1 MTNLLELPTIQALR
15 DRIQGEVLLPSDPG
29 YDEARAVWNKRFNP
43 RPGAVVRCRSTD
55 DVIAALGLA
64 RDRGLP
70 LSVKSGGHSY
80 AGHAVADGAL
90 AVDLSLMDSVEID
103 AERKR
108 AVVGPGA
115 TWAEFDAAA
124 QQFGLATTGCTA
136 SIVGVAGYTLGG
148 GTGYLARMFG
158 LGLDNLLSVEVVTAD
173 GRVLCASESE
183 SPDLFWALRGG
194 SGNLGVV
201 TSFEFR
207 LHEVGPEV
215 VSAQAFHPFED
226 AREVLRFYRD
236 FMKDAPDEVT
246 AYALAMRVPPVEPFP
261 EEQQGKVALAI
272 LASHCGDPQE
282 GEAVLAGLTGFGK
295 PILAGAQ
302 LVPYTVLQQGFDA
315 GMAPG
320 PRWYS
325 RAHMLAEISDG
336 AIETFLEY
344 VAALPGPFTVAY
356 FEPLGG
362 AIGQVGAGATAF
374 PHRDA
379 AYELHIFPGWTDP
392 AEDEALMR
400 WAQEF
405 HGAMAPYTT
414 GGVYVN
420 LLDRDE
426 EARVPNA
433 YRANYDRLAQL
444 KSKWDPENL
453 FRVNHNIQPQPRD

>member
-1 MTNLLELPTIQALR
+1 MTNLFNPTTVQALR

-29 YDEARAVWNKRFNP
+29 YEEARAVWNKRFDP
-43 RPGAVVRCRSTD
+43 HPGAVVRCRSTD
-55 DVIAALGLA
+55 DVVAAIGFA
-64 RDRGLP
+64 RDHGLP

-80 AGHAVADGAL
+80 AGHGVADGAL
-90 AVDLSLMDSVEID
+90 AIDLSLMDSVEIG

-108 AVVGPGA
+108 AVVGPGV
-115 TWAEFDAAA
+115 TWAEFDGAA
-124 QQFGLATTGCTA
+124 QQFGLATTGGTA

-158 LGLDNLLSVEVVTAD
+158 LSLDNLLSVEVVNAG
-173 GRVLCASESE
+173 GRVFRANQDEN
-183 SPDLFWALRGG
+183 PDLFWALRGG
-194 SGNLGVV
+194 SGNFGVV

-207 LHEVGPEV
+207 LHAVGPEV
-215 VSAQAFHPFED
+215 VSAQAFHPLED

-236 FMKDAPDEVT
+236 FMETAPDEVT
-246 AYALAMRVPPVEPFP
+246 VYALAMRVPPVEPFP
-261 EEQQGKVALAI
+261 EEQHGEVSLVM

-282 GEAVLAGLTGFGK
+282 GEGVLAELTGFGK
-295 PILAGAQ
+295 PILAGVQ
-302 LVPYTVLQQGFDA
+302 RVPYTVLQQGFDA
-315 GMAPG
+315 GLAPG

-325 RAHMLAEISDG
+325 RAHMLSEISDG

-344 VAALPGPFTVAY
+344 AAALPGQFTVAY

-362 AIGQVGAGATAF
+362 AIGRVDRDATAF

-392 AEDEALMR
+392 SHDEALMR
-400 WAQEF
+400 WAREF
-405 HGAMAPYTT
+405 HNAMAPYAT

-426 EARVPNA
+426 EPRIPNA
-433 YRANYDRLAQL
+433 YRANYDRLSQL
-444 KSKWDPENL
+444 KAKWDPENL
-453 FRVNHNIQPQPRD
+453 FRINHNIRPQP